1 MQIREY
7 QKPATLDEAYALLVK
22 GKTNRILGGC
32 TFLKRTN
39 VKIGT
44 AIDLSACGLD
54 YIRET
59 EEAVMIG
66 DRRYD
71 IEGAAE
77 TGLAS
82 IAVGWGYA
90 APGELEAARPD
101 RFAPDIET
109 LRRLL
114 IGQPSGAVYD
124 S

>member
-66 DRRYD
+66 AYTSLR
-71 IEGAAE
+71 
-77 TGLAS
+77 
-82 IAVGWGYA
+82 
-90 APGELEAARPD
+90 
-101 RFAPDIET
+101 DIET
-109 LRRLL
+109 SAVILENFGPALR
-114 IGQPSGAVYD
+114 
-124 S
+124 

>member
-66 DRRYD
+66 DRYTD
-71 IEGAAE
+71 IDGAHACNLDAI
-77 TGLAS
+77 GCR
-82 IAVGWGYA
+82 WGYA
-90 APGELEAARPD
+90 PAGEMEEHGAYEIIEKPEQIEEAVNRY
-101 RFAPDIET
+101 FQT
-109 LRRLL
+109 H
-114 IGQPSGAVYD
+114 
-124 S
+124 

>member
-1 MQIREY
+1 
-7 QKPATLDEAYALLVK
+7 
-22 GKTNRILGGC
+22 
-32 TFLKRTN
+32 
-39 VKIGT
+39 
-44 AIDLSACGLD
+44 
-54 YIRET
+54 
-59 EEAVMIG
+59 MIG

>member
-66 DRRYD
+66 LLAGYRNQRRH
-71 IEGAAE
+71 
-77 TGLAS
+77 S
-82 IAVGWGYA
+82 
-90 APGELEAARPD
+90 
-101 RFAPDIET
+101 
-109 LRRLL
+109 
-114 IGQPSGAVYD
+114 
-124 S
+124 